1 MQNQIKKSLQKVELS
16 NKPTVFI
23 TEKLKKQIAY
33 LHSKCG
39 SNEWSGELI
48 TSEVNTINDLD
59 DWTIIAEDMFLT
71 DIGTSA
77 FTGYEVDKGGF
88 KAADIIELYESY
100 PDLLEGKKKNHH
112 IHTHHNMD
120 TFFSGTDWSQ
130 LEDRGCLSNYLLMLI
145 VNNKGKAVAKVAF
158 KAKQRGPSG
167 VNLEFIN
174 NADNFEPIKLKG
186 DSDQDV
192 LVVMDCKIKWEV
204 PDNEVDTSFEQ
215 RYAHIVKTIEE
226 EKEKEKKTYQPY
238 IYGGSRSWEQ
248 GLTNPF
254 PKRSWEQGE
263 LGLDI
268 DPFPKSKH
276 HNSIMSMTEK
286 EWEKSNRSSSVFMGR
301 KEGFLLINQILD
313 SKDFDNSTTPI
324 SALIKLGNTLKTK
337 AKMEQ
342 WLHDFSY
349 IFHEKFESNF
359 IEGIDEDVEDILMDL
374 CEYFFPF
381 KNNDF
386 IRLFH
391 NKLEQM
397 LEWITPV
404 N

>member
-1 MQNQIKKSLQKVELS
+1 M
-16 NKPTVFI
+16 
-23 TEKLKKQIAY
+23 
-33 LHSKCG
+33 
-39 SNEWSGELI
+39 
-48 TSEVNTINDLD
+48 
-59 DWTIIAEDMFLT
+59 
-71 DIGTSA
+71 
-77 FTGYEVDKGGF
+77 
-88 KAADIIELYESY
+88 
-100 PDLLEGKKKNHH
+100 
-112 IHTHHNMD
+112 HNMD

-204 PDNEVDTSFEQ
+204 PENEVDISFEQ

-248 GLTNPF
+248 GLSDPF

-263 LGLDI
+263 LGLDVE
-268 DPFPKSKH
+268 PFPKSKH

-324 SALIKLGNTLKTK
+324 STLMKLGNNLKTK
-337 AKMEQ
+337 AKMQE

-349 IFHEKFESNF
+349 MFHEKFESNF
-359 IEGIDEDVEDILMDL
+359 IEGIDEDVEDILKDL
-374 CEYFFPF
+374 SNYFFPF

-391 NKLEQM
+391 SKLEEM
-397 LEWITPV
+397 LEWITQ
-404 N
+404 